1 MSPKLKNGLI
11 IFAVLVVLG
20 AIFGNKDKTDTAKT
34 ETAIAQNKYIEEFNK
49 IKKVSVV
56 AVNGTKFNLRITKS
70 DNIFKLHMDTVYIQ
84 KVIGLDKSA
93 KVKLDKNDN
102 VVSIGYYD
110 NNTKGQLLQ
119 NGKIVSESDNIGYAF
134 DTLDEAKEFYV
145 FLEYI
150 KDNYEKY

>member
-1 MSPKLKNGLI
+1 MSPKVKNGLI

-93 KVKLDKNDN
+93 KVKLDKNGR
-102 VVSIGYYD
+102 SHFEFIMGI
-110 NNTKGQLLQ
+110 
-119 NGKIVSESDNIGYAF
+119 KIFCSFI
-134 DTLDEAKEFYV
+134 EF
-145 FLEYI
+145 I
-150 KDNYEKY
+150 NCRG